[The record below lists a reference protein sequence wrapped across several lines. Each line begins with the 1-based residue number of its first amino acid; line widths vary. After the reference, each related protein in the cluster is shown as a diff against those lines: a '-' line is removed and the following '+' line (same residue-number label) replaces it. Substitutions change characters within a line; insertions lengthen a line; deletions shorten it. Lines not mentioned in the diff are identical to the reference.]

1 MKKPVVSVEET
12 KDDSE
17 LAEGNVLVA
26 AEKLS
31 LAIMAKTDSTKDLTK
46 KANVSR
52 ANLRRMIREM
62 EEAE

>member
-12 KDDSE
+12 KDSE
-17 LAEGNVLVA
+17 FAECNVLVA

-31 LAIMAKTDSTKDLTK
+31 LAIMAKTDTTKDLTK

>member
-1 MKKPVVSVEET
+1 MKKPTVSIEET
-12 KDDSE
+12 KNDSGPIE
-17 LAEGNVLVA
+17 SGVLVA

-31 LAIMAKTDSTKDLTK
+31 LAIMTKTDTTKDLTK
-46 KANVSR
+46 KANVNR